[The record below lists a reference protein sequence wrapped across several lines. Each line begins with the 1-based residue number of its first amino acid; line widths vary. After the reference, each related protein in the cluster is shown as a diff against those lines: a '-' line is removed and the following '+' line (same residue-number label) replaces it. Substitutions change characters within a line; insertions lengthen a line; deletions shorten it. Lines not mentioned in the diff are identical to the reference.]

1 MQRLLLK
8 SLSSLLFISLF
19 NPVAAKQTG
28 TAENIPEFRP
38 GYLIGYLK
46 QQDLPNSLSL
56 LPPPPAP
63 GTPAFALDQ
72 RMAEKSQALRGGKRW
87 ELAISDA
94 NLKFP
99 AAAETFSCALDAPIS
114 EQHTPVLYRVLRR
127 TLTDAGLATY
137 SAKKRY
143 QRTRPFVYNQ
153 QPSCTPEDE
162 AKLAADGSYPSG
174 HSAIGWAWALL
185 LSELAPEHGNA
196 LWARGRAYSESRMVC
211 NVHWYSDVREGREIG
226 ATTVAR
232 LHADP
237 TFQADFAGARQE
249 LLAVRTK
256 GLTASGD
263 CAAQAQALAL
273 GAD

>member
-1 MQRLLLK
+1 MQRLLSK
-8 SLSSLLFISLF
+8 SLASLLFLSLI
-19 NPVAAKQTG
+19 NPSEAKQT
-28 TAENIPEFRP
+28 TPTETVPEFRP

-46 QQDLPNSLSL
+46 QQDLPNSLAL
-56 LPPPPAP
+56 LPPPPAV

-72 RMAEKSQALRGGKRW
+72 HMAEKSQALRGGKRW
-87 ELAISDA
+87 ALAISDA

-99 AAAETFSCALDAPIS
+99 AAAETFSCALNAPIS
-114 EQHTPVLYRVLRR
+114 EQQTPALYRLLRR

-137 SAKKRY
+137 GAKQRY

-211 NVHWYSDVREGREIG
+211 NVHWYSDVREGREMG
-226 ATTVAR
+226 AATVAR
-232 LHADP
+232 LHTDP
-237 TFQADFAGARQE
+237 TFQADFAVARQE
-249 LLAVRTK
+249 LLAVRAK

-273 GAD
+273 GVD

>member
-1 MQRLLLK
+1 MQRLLSK
-8 SLSSLLFISLF
+8 SLASLLFLSLF
-19 NPVAAKQTG
+19 NPVAAKQPLQ
-28 TAENIPEFRP
+28 AQSVPEFRP

-46 QQDLPNSLSL
+46 QQDLPDSLSL
-56 LPPPPAP
+56 LPPPPAV

-72 RMAEKSQALRGGKRW
+72 SMAEKNQALRGSKRW
-87 ELAISDA
+87 ELAVSDA

-99 AAAETFSCALDAPIS
+99 ATAQTFSCALNAPIS
-114 EQHTPVLYRVLRR
+114 EQLTPTLYRVLRR
-127 TLTDAGLATY
+127 TLADAGLATY

-185 LSELAPEHGNA
+185 LSELSPEHGNA
-196 LWARGRAYSESRMVC
+196 LWARGRAYSQSRMVC
-211 NVHWYSDVREGREIG
+211 NVHWYSDIREGREIG

-237 TFQADFAGARQE
+237 TFQADFAVARQE
-249 LLAVRTK
+249 LLAVRAQ
-256 GLTASGD
+256 GLTAGAD

-273 GAD
+273 DAD

>member
-1 MQRLLLK
+1 MQRLLSK
-8 SLSSLLFISLF
+8 SLASLLFLSLIT
-19 NPVAAKQTG
+19 PSEAKQT
-28 TAENIPEFRP
+28 TPPETVPEFRP

-46 QQDLPNSLSL
+46 QQDLPNSLAL
-56 LPPPPAP
+56 LPPPPAV

-72 RMAEKSQALRGGKRW
+72 SMAEKSQALRGSKRW
-87 ELAISDA
+87 ELAASDA

-99 AAAETFSCALDAPIS
+99 AAAETFSCALNAPIS
-114 EQHTPVLYRVLRR
+114 EQHTPALYRVLRR

-137 SAKKRY
+137 SAKQRY

-185 LSELAPEHGNA
+185 LSELSPEHGNA

-237 TFQADFAGARQE
+237 TFQADFALARQE
-249 LLAVRTK
+249 LLAVRAR
-256 GLTASGD
+256 GLAAGAD
-263 CAAQAQALAL
+263 CDAQTQALVL

>member
-1 MQRLLLK
+1 MQRLLSK
-8 SLSSLLFISLF
+8 SLASLLFLSLI
-19 NPVAAKQTG
+19 NPVEAKQT
-28 TAENIPEFRP
+28 AQPQSIPEFRP
-38 GYLIGYLK
+38 GYLIGYLE
-46 QQDLPNSLSL
+46 QQDLPNSLAL
-56 LPPPPAP
+56 LPPPPAV

-72 RMAEKSQALRGGKRW
+72 SMAEKSQALRGSKRW
-87 ELAISDA
+87 ELAIIDA

-99 AAAETFSCALDAPIS
+99 AAAETFSCALNAPIS
-114 EQHTPVLYRVLRR
+114 EQQTPALYRVLRR
-127 TLTDAGLATY
+127 TLADAGLATS

-185 LSELAPEHGNA
+185 LSELAPEYGNA

-211 NVHWYSDVREGREIG
+211 NVHWYSDIHEGREIG

-237 TFQADFAGARQE
+237 TFQADFALARQE
-249 LLAVRTK
+249 LLAIRAK
-256 GLTASGD
+256 GLSASGD

>member
-1 MQRLLLK
+1 MQRLLSNCLAG
-8 SLSSLLFISLF
+8 LLFSSLIHSA
-19 NPVAAKQTG
+19 VAKQTSQ
-28 TAENIPEFRP
+28 TESVPEFRP

-56 LPPPPAP
+56 LPPPPAV

-72 RMAEKSQALRGGKRW
+72 SMAEKSQALRGSKRW
-87 ELAISDA
+87 ALAISDA

-114 EQHTPVLYRVLRR
+114 EQQTPALYRVLRR

-137 SAKKRY
+137 RAKKRY
-143 QRTRPFVYNQ
+143 QRPRPFVYNQ

-211 NVHWYSDVREGREIG
+211 NVHWYSDIREGREIG

-232 LHADP
+232 LHTDP
-237 TFQADFAGARQE
+237 TFQADFAVARQE
-249 LLAVRTK
+249 LLAVRAK